1 MMTFNPI
8 FLLDIPA
15 NNGASRSRSVP
26 KTTYLFSDIIK
37 LNMNSS
43 DEVANMDADTDA
55 ASGNKLLD
63 AKGSNTL
70 SLIKLMFPD
79 SVRGEKNIGL
89 SKETGSKTESKD
101 KTEKATIP
109 GTMNTNLPLLVDFN
123 QLLFLLNQIKTNK
136 VKEEV
141 SATNNILIKKF
152 SIVVNADQLSQ
163 LINDINNV
171 GGIDELKINHPNKG
185 KNENAAN
192 GNASIDDTILNLL
205 NQQGSNIEILSN
217 GIKFVIKQSEAN
229 SIQSETAKSILNDF
243 NNELSKVEFRNTAAN
258 AENFTNAADSEN
270 EKVNEQL
277 LKITRESKT
286 APELSNASIFK
297 KDGSNKL
304 FVVEINPS
312 ASEPDLDLQFKI
324 AESPFDNSVKTND
337 GKSLLNN
344 SGTKNV
350 DDFSVDVS
358 NKLAGGRIIFIQPE
372 ENDNNT
378 PAIFNIRNYQ
388 PDKVRSQTAPAQ
400 TETTDSS
407 AFELLKNM
415 QQSQSKN
422 FADTNWNEPLRGINF
437 EQTTAASINV
447 NQNDGETKNGMKPD
461 LQSSGKIIDL
471 HNKLNSAEI
480 DSQADKH
487 PAESPENSS
496 HHNTAETGADKN
508 NGVKTKIIEVNSAA
522 SKTYNDNQPKSANF
536 NFVLDDN
543 KPVNTSNNYS
553 ADKAEDVVNASFEL
567 LKNMQQSQSKNFADT
582 NWNEP
587 LRGIN
592 FEQTTAASI
601 NVNQNDGETKNGMK
615 PDLQSSGKII
625 DLHNKLN
632 SAEIDS
638 QADKHPA
645 ESPENSSHH
654 NTAETGADKN
664 NGVKTK
670 IIEVNSAASKTYND
684 NQPKSANF
692 NFVLDD
698 NKPVNT
704 SNNYSADKA
713 EDVVNASKKE
723 DMTQADKNVNGK
735 DNSVS
740 SGSIK
745 ELTDTSKFTDT
756 SKSELTTP
764 RENNNGFAG
773 SEKAAYIVDKLNN
786 TLIMKPGISDTNLK
800 PAVHINNLINEL
812 SNSIKNSDKKEIVI
826 KLEPENLGKIN
837 VSIEVDKNA
846 VSAKIH
852 VENDL
857 VKQILKNNVDVLQNA
872 LLESGL
878 SVKNYSV
885 TTDSGQKK
893 PAQTNKKKKAAVEN
907 ITPAGMKNVK
917 IEIVKNM
924 GYNTYDFII

>member
-43 DEVANMDADTDA
+43 DEVANMDTDADA

-89 SKETGSKTESKD
+89 SKETESKTESKD
-101 KTEKATIP
+101 KTEKATIL
-109 GTMNTNLPLLVDFN
+109 GTMDTNLPLLVDFN

-258 AENFTNAADSEN
+258 AGNFTNAADSEN

-286 APELSNASIFK
+286 APESSNASIFK

-312 ASEPDLDLQFKI
+312 ASEPDFDLQFKI

-400 TETTDSS
+400 TEATDSS

-415 QQSQSKN
+415 QQSHSKN

-461 LQSSGKIIDL
+461 LQSAGKIIDL

-543 KPVNTSNNYS
+543 KPVNSSNNYS
-553 ADKAEDVVNASFEL
+553 A
-567 LKNMQQSQSKNFADT
+567 
-582 NWNEP
+582 
-587 LRGIN
+587 G
-592 FEQTTAASI
+592 
-601 NVNQNDGETKNGMK
+601 
-615 PDLQSSGKII
+615 
-625 DLHNKLN
+625 
-632 SAEIDS
+632 
-638 QADKHPA
+638 
-645 ESPENSSHH
+645 
-654 NTAETGADKN
+654 
-664 NGVKTK
+664 
-670 IIEVNSAASKTYND
+670 
-684 NQPKSANF
+684 
-692 NFVLDD
+692 
-698 NKPVNT
+698 
-704 SNNYSADKA
+704 KA

-723 DMTQADKNVNGK
+723 DMTHADKNVNGK

-756 SKSELTTP
+756 SKSELTAP

-837 VSIEVDKNA
+837 VSIEIDKNA

>member
-553 ADKAEDVVNASFEL
+553 ADKAEDVVNAS
-567 LKNMQQSQSKNFADT
+567 
-582 NWNEP
+582 
-587 LRGIN
+587 
-592 FEQTTAASI
+592 
-601 NVNQNDGETKNGMK
+601 
-615 PDLQSSGKII
+615 
-625 DLHNKLN
+625 
-632 SAEIDS
+632 
-638 QADKHPA
+638 
-645 ESPENSSHH
+645 
-654 NTAETGADKN
+654 
-664 NGVKTK
+664 
-670 IIEVNSAASKTYND
+670 
-684 NQPKSANF
+684 
-692 NFVLDD
+692 
-698 NKPVNT
+698 
-704 SNNYSADKA
+704 
-713 EDVVNASKKE
+713 KKE